1 MANEILNTL
10 LKEYEQKKVREEIAA
25 EERKQALYKKIPR
38 LQKIEDEIN
47 TYALSTTKN
56 ILNKNYTA
64 ISSFSDKLQSLKK
77 EKEEI
82 LKKNHIDV
90 NCLKPHYECSLCKDT
105 GYIQKENY
113 KTEMCSCLKQK
124 LLDISFNK
132 SNMSNLNK
140 ENFSTFNELLFSDEV
155 NPNKYRFT
163 ISPRENIKKIKEKS
177 LEFVQNFDNPDYKNL
192 LFSGN
197 TGLRKNLSFQLYCK

>member
-77 EKEEI
+77 EKE
-82 LKKNHIDV
+82 
-90 NCLKPHYECSLCKDT
+90 
-105 GYIQKENY
+105 
-113 KTEMCSCLKQK
+113 
-124 LLDISFNK
+124 
-132 SNMSNLNK
+132 
-140 ENFSTFNELLFSDEV
+140 
-155 NPNKYRFT
+155 
-163 ISPRENIKKIKEKS
+163 
-177 LEFVQNFDNPDYKNL
+177 
-192 LFSGN
+192 
-197 TGLRKNLSFQLYCK
+197 